1 MSQVVIQI
9 GNSEGLILPKD
20 VRNKTGL
27 KKGVK
32 FYIEIT
38 PDNRVVIGKV
48 GSKKGKVS
56 SVTPE
61 FAKMLEEVNDRY
73 GPALKKLAKL

>member
-1 MSQVVIQI
+1 MIQTVVQI
-9 GNSEGLILPKD
+9 GNSEGVAIPKD
-20 VRNKTGL
+20 IRNKAGL

-32 FYIEIT
+32 VNIDLT
-38 PDNRVVIGKV
+38 HDNRVVISKSGSRKV
-48 GSKKGKVS
+48 AT

-61 FAKMLEEVNDRY
+61 FLEILEGVNNRY